1 VIVTEAAGQASQIGG
16 VDGLANQ
23 SRDSGTRA
31 VSPLALPR
39 SPDGAPPVVVQV
51 WGPGALF
58 TRPELKVER
67 VSYPVMTPSAAVGVL
82 EAIFW
87 KPEMV
92 WRVAAI
98 EVLAKISQ
106 FTQRRNETTD
116 LASLTDAASGRR
128 CVDTVA
134 HRVQRNAVCL
144 RDVAYRIHAHVELC
158 ERATKPAAAYRDQ
171 FRRRVTRG
179 SCFTQPYLG
188 TREFTAYFGDPDDR
202 EATAVTEDLGIMLHS
217 VDHSTTPASF
227 SWFTA
232 RLDNGVLHVPA
243 RGIPGGGPC

>member
-1 VIVTEAAGQASQIGG
+1 MISEMLPISQA
-16 VDGLANQ
+16 
-23 SRDSGTRA
+23 
-31 VSPLALPR
+31 
-39 SPDGAPPVVVQV
+39 APPVVVQV
-51 WGPGALF
+51 WGEGALF

-87 KPEMV
+87 KPEFT
-92 WRVAAI
+92 WRVVAI
-98 EVLAKISQ
+98 EVLNEIKQ

-116 LASLTDAASGRR
+116 LASLADAASGRR
-128 CVDTVA
+128 RIDTVA

-144 RDVAYRIHAHVELC
+144 RDVAYRIHAHVVLRD
-158 ERATKPAAAYRDQ
+158 RATKPEAAYRDQ

-188 TREFTAYFGDPDDR
+188 TREFSAYFGDPDGKPTYDI
-202 EATAVTEDLGIMLHS
+202 TEDLGIMLHS
-217 VDHSTTPASF
+217 VHHSTSPPSF

-232 RLDNGVLHVPA
+232 RLDHGVLYVPEH
-243 RGIPGGGPC
+243 GIPATGVA

>member
-1 VIVTEAAGQASQIGG
+1 MISEMLPT
-16 VDGLANQ
+16 
-23 SRDSGTRA
+23 SR
-31 VSPLALPR
+31 
-39 SPDGAPPVVVQV
+39 GAPPVVVQV
-51 WGPGALF
+51 WGDGALF

-87 KPEMV
+87 KPEFA
-92 WRVAAI
+92 WRVVAI
-98 EVLAKISQ
+98 EVLKEIRQ

-116 LASLTDAASGRR
+116 LASLADAASGRR
-128 CVDTVA
+128 RIDTVA

-144 RDVAYRIHAHVELC
+144 REVAYRIHAHVVL
-158 ERATKPAAAYRDQ
+158 RPGATKTEAAYRDQ

-188 TREFTAYFGDPDDR
+188 TREFSAYFGDPDDSQKPIER
-202 EATAVTEDLGIMLHS
+202 TDDLGIMLHS
-217 VDHSTTPASF
+217 VDHSTSPPSF

-232 RLDNGVLHVPA
+232 RLDHGWLHVPEH
-243 RGIPGGGPC
+243 GIPATGVA